1 MLPIPLFVLKEN
13 LFDFVSAFQKMKKQ
27 RSLDGEVEKGGK
39 AGTTGSLRSTA
50 SSASWVSTESYQ
62 SGLSHQSAHT
72 DSNASFVVEVSC
84 NRTAKKITHRLG

>member
-1 MLPIPLFVLKEN
+1 
-13 LFDFVSAFQKMKKQ
+13 MKKQ

-72 DSNASFVVEVSC
+72 DSNASFVVEVS
-84 NRTAKKITHRLG
+84 KIFLKLWK